1 VRPKPFRGLTKPRQ
15 MEQTQAE
22 QRLVSKRTR
31 LDNGL
36 DRDYLPVG
44 SKYKQN

>member
-1 VRPKPFRGLTKPRQ
+1 VQPKRFHGLKKPQQ

-36 DRDYLPVG
+36 GRDYLPVG